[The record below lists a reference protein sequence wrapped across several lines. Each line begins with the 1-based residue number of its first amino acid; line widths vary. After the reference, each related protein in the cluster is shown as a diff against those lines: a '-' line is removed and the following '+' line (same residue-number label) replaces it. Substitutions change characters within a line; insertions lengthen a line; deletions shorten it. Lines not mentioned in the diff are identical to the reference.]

1 MKKILL
7 IMRLSLF
14 FLLISVFN
22 VSATVYSQSTK
33 ISLSLSNASL
43 SEVLEHIEKS
53 SDYRFLYRKDYL
65 DLNKKINITA
75 KNSSI
80 EHVLKNV
87 LSNYEDLS
95 YSLLKDNLI
104 VIAPTNIAWEL
115 TGTVTDESGNPIPG
129 VTVSV
134 KGKPRGTIT
143 DLNGSFTLEVNE
155 GDVLIFSFIGYQ
167 TKMVTIV
174 DQKVINITLIE
185 SVQQLDEVVI
195 TGYGTQRIKDV
206 TGSISNI
213 STDDIESRPM
223 LQFQDALQGKAAG
236 VQIISP
242 SGKPQSGAFIRIR
255 GTTSIDGSSEPL
267 YVVDGV
273 PSENMQNI
281 NPNDIESITILKD
294 ASAAAIYGSSG
305 ANGVVI
311 INTKRGV
318 NKKPTVEFNSYF
330 GFSKVMKYIDVLN
343 SQEYIDLM
351 NELGLST
358 DWSQYTANTN
368 WQDEVL
374 RTAGNSSYQLS
385 LSGSDDKTNYYV
397 SGNWTKQ
404 DGIVR
409 KNTADRYSGK
419 INFDRQVNSWLKA
432 GTSILYSKW
441 HDVNITDNIGAGRGG
456 VILGMLTTPEVIG
469 VFNPDGTYTGNPL
482 QTSWENPV
490 ASTDAPEQDYYQTRF
505 QGNFYVEANITKSL
519 KFKSLISLETSNG
532 KYNYFLDPYRTDWGR
547 VNQGIAEESSDKTE
561 YWLSENTI
569 RFNKKFGKNT
579 FAALAGFIVSN
590 RKYNS
595 LFVRTTHFANT
606 AVKTIDGGAI
616 IEDVSSSYTERSN
629 LSQIAR
635 INYDFDNKYLLTAN
649 FRADA
654 SSVFGPGKRWGYFP
668 SFSVGWRI
676 SEETFLSGIDAIND
690 IKLRIG
696 WGQVGNDRIQ
706 EYAWYGTVGTG
717 YNYVIGGTI
726 VPGISI
732 ETMEN
737 KDLKWETTSQ
747 TDIGLDVLL
756 FNYRLGLTIDAYL
769 KNTSDLLLSMPV
781 PRSTGFEST
790 IQNVGEIQ
798 NRGIEILITTK
809 NFVNEFKWNTDF
821 NISFNENKVV
831 YLNEQIINSGW
842 IYQRGNVA
850 IAKEGE
856 SMGSFYGYVAQGVD
870 PATGLMIYK
879 DVNGDGEFTPDD
891 KQIIGNAN
899 PKFIYG
905 LNNTFSYKGF
915 DLSIFLQGVYGN
927 DIFNATRI
935 ETESMNDFKS
945 QQATVL
951 NRWKNPG
958 DITDMPAATLGEKYN
973 SELSTRFIED
983 GSYLRVKS
991 LTLSYTLP
999 QSVIGRLKLSKLR
1012 FYVTGENLYTFTKYS
1027 GYDPEVNAFGG
1038 DNLAQGIDFGT
1049 YPQSRNIIFGL
1060 NLSF

>member
-33 ISLSLSNASL
+33 ISLNLSNASL

-65 DLNKKINITA
+65 DLDKKININT

-115 TGTVTDESGNPIPG
+115 TGQVTDESGSPIPG
-129 VTVSV
+129 VTVSI
-134 KGKPRGTIT
+134 KGKQVGTIT

-167 TKMVTIV
+167 TKTITIV
-174 DQKVINITLIE
+174 DQKVVNITLVE

-195 TGYGTQRIKDV
+195 TGYGMQRVKDV

-311 INTKRGV
+311 INTKRGI

-351 NELGLST
+351 DELGLST
-358 DWSQYTANTN
+358 DWSQYTAHTN

-385 LSGSDDKTNYYV
+385 LSGSDDKTNYYI

-409 KNTADRYSGK
+409 NNTADRYSGK

-469 VFNPDGTYTGNPL
+469 IFNPDGTYTGNPL

-532 KYNYFLDPYRTDWGR
+532 KFNYFLDPYKTDWGR
-547 VNQGIAEESSDKTE
+547 VNQGTAEESSDKTE

-569 RFNKKFGKNT
+569 RFNKKFGKHT

-590 RKYNS
+590 RQYNS

-635 INYDFDNKYLLTAN
+635 INYDFNNKYLITAN

-654 SSVFGPGKRWGYFP
+654 SSVFGPGQRWGYFP
-668 SFSVGWRI
+668 SFSAGWRI
-676 SEETFLSGIDAIND
+676 SEEAFLSGIDALND
-690 IKLRIG
+690 LKLRIG
-696 WGQVGNDRIQ
+696 WGEVGNDRIQ

-747 TDIGLDVLL
+747 TDIGLDVFL
-756 FNYRLGLTIDAYL
+756 FNYRLGLTFDAYL

-790 IQNVGEIQ
+790 IQNVGKIQ
-798 NRGIEILITTK
+798 NKGIEILITTK

-821 NISFNENKVV
+821 NISFNKNEVI

-850 IAKEGE
+850 IAKEGKP
-856 SMGSFYGYVAQGVD
+856 MGSFYGYVAEGVD

-891 KQIIGNAN
+891 KQIIGDAN

-958 DITDMPAATLGEKYN
+958 DVTNMPAATLGDKYN

-983 GSYLRVKS
+983 GSYLRIKS
-991 LTLSYTLP
+991 LTLSYTLA
-999 QSVIGRLKLSKLR
+999 QSVIGKLKLSKLR
-1012 FYVTGENLYTFTKYS
+1012 FYVTGENLYTFTNYS

>member
-1 MKKILL
+1 
-7 IMRLSLF
+7 MRLSLF

-22 VSATVYSQSTK
+22 VSATVYSQSTR
-33 ISLSLSNASL
+33 ISLNLNKATL
-43 SEVLEHIEKS
+43 SEVLDHIENT

-65 DLNKKINITA
+65 DLNKKITVN
-75 KNSSI
+75 KHNSSI
-80 EHVLKNV
+80 DNVLKDV
-87 LSNYEDLS
+87 LSNYNDLS
-95 YSLLKDNLI
+95 YSILKDNLI
-104 VIAPTNIAWEL
+104 VIAPKKINWEL
-115 TGTVTDESGNPIPG
+115 TGMVTDESGSPIPG
-129 VTVSV
+129 VTVSL
-134 KGKPRGTIT
+134 KGKPIGTIT
-143 DLNGSFTLEVNE
+143 DLNGNYSIQVSE
-155 GDVLIFSFIGYQ
+155 GDILIFSFVGYEKKEVVVKSQ
-167 TKMVTIV
+167 T
-174 DQKVINITLIE
+174 VINITLVE

-206 TGSISNI
+206 TGAISNI
-213 STDDIESRPM
+213 STDDIENRPM

-273 PSENMQNI
+273 PSENLQNI
-281 NPNDIESITILKD
+281 NPNDIESVTILKD

-318 NKKPTVEFNSYF
+318 NQKPTVEFNSYF
-330 GFSKVMKYIDVLN
+330 GFSKVMKYIDVLDA
-343 SQEYIDLM
+343 QQYIALM
-351 NELGLST
+351 DELGLST
-358 DWSQYTANTN
+358 DWSLYTANTN

-374 RTAGNSSYQLS
+374 RTAGNSSNQLS
-385 LSGSDDKTNYYV
+385 LSGSDDKTNYYI

-409 KNTADRYSGK
+409 KNTADRYSAK
-419 INFDRQVNSWLKA
+419 INFDRDITPWLKA

-456 VILGMLTTPEVIG
+456 VILGMLTTPPVIG
-469 VFNPDGTYTGNPL
+469 VYNPDGTFTGNPL

-505 QGNFYVEANITKSL
+505 QGNFYAEASITKSL
-519 KFKSLISLETSNG
+519 KFKSLISLETANG
-532 KYNYFLDPYRTDWGR
+532 QFNYFLDPYKTDWGR
-547 VNQGIAEESSDKTE
+547 VNQGIAEESSDKME

-569 RFNKKFGKNT
+569 RFNKKFGKHN
-579 FAALAGFIVSN
+579 FSALAGFIVSH
-590 RKYNS
+590 RQYNS

-616 IEDVSSSYTERSN
+616 IEDVSSTYNERSN

-635 INYDFDNKYLLTAN
+635 INYDFNNRYLITAN

-654 SSVFGPGKRWGYFP
+654 SSVFGPGSRWGYFP
-668 SFSVGWRI
+668 SFSAGWRI
-676 SEETFLSGIDAIND
+676 SEENFLKSVDAIND
-690 IKLRIG
+690 LKLRIG

-706 EYAWYGTVGTG
+706 EYAWYGTVGSG

-726 VPGISI
+726 VPGISV
-732 ETMEN
+732 ETIEN

-747 TDIGLDVLL
+747 TNIGIDLSL
-756 FNYRLGLTIDAYL
+756 FNYRLGLTFDAYV

-798 NRGIEILITTK
+798 NKGIEILISTK
-809 NFVNEFKWNTDF
+809 NLVNELKWNTDF
-821 NISFNENKVV
+821 NISFNENEVI
-831 YLNEQIINSGW
+831 YLNKQIINSGW

-856 SMGSFYGYVAQGVD
+856 QMGSFYGYVAEGVD
-870 PATGLMIYK
+870 PATGQMIYK
-879 DVNGDGEFTPDD
+879 DINGDGEFTPDD

-905 LNNTFSYKGF
+905 LNNTLSYKGF
-915 DLSIFLQGVYGN
+915 DLSLFIQGVYGN

-958 DITDMPAATLGEKYN
+958 DVTNMPAATLGEKYN

-983 GSYLRVKS
+983 GSYLRIKT
-991 LTLSYTLP
+991 LTLSYSLP
-999 QSVIGRLKLSKLR
+999 ESVLNKIKLKKLR
-1012 FYVTGENLYTFTKYS
+1012 FYVTGENLYTFTNYS
-1027 GYDPEVNAFGG
+1027 GYDPEVNAFDG

>member
-1 MKKILL
+1 
-7 IMRLSLF
+7 MRLSLF

-33 ISLSLSNASL
+33 ISLNLKDASL

-65 DLNKKINITA
+65 DLDKKININA

-80 EHVLKNV
+80 DHILKNV

-104 VIAPTNIAWEL
+104 VIAPVNIAWEV
-115 TGTVTDESGNPIPG
+115 TGTVSDETGNPIPG

-134 KGKPRGTIT
+134 KGKSQGTIT
-143 DLNGSFTLEVNE
+143 DLNGNFSLEVNE

-167 TKMVTIV
+167 KKVITVV
-174 DQKVINITLIE
+174 DQKVINVTLVE
-185 SVQQLDEVVI
+185 SVQELDEVVI

-281 NPNDIESITILKD
+281 NPNDIESVTILKD
-294 ASAAAIYGSSG
+294 ASAAAIYGASG

-318 NKKPTVEFNSYF
+318 NQKPTVEFNTYF
-330 GFSKVMKYIDVLN
+330 GFSKVMKYIDVLS

-358 DWSQYTANTN
+358 DWSQYTANTD

-385 LSGSDDKTNYYV
+385 LSGSDDKTNYYI

-409 KNTADRYSGK
+409 NNTADRYSGK
-419 INFDRQVNSWLKA
+419 INFDREINGWLKA

-469 VFNPDGTYTGNPL
+469 VYNPDGTFTGNPL

-505 QGNFYVEANITKSL
+505 QGNFYAEASFAKYF

-532 KYNYFLDPYRTDWGR
+532 KFNYFLDPYRTDWGR

-569 RFNKKFGKNT
+569 RFNKKFGQHT
-579 FAALAGFIVSN
+579 LAALAGFIVSN
-590 RKYNS
+590 RQYNS

-635 INYDFDNKYLLTAN
+635 INYDFNNKYLITAN

-654 SSVFGPGKRWGYFP
+654 SSVFGPGQRWGYFP
-668 SFSVGWRI
+668 SFSAGWRI
-676 SEETFLSGIDAIND
+676 SEESFLSGVDAIND
-690 IKLRIG
+690 LKLRVG

-747 TDIGLDVLL
+747 TDIGLDLL
-756 FNYRLGLTIDAYL
+756 MFNYRLSFTIDAYV

-798 NRGIEILITTK
+798 NKGIEILISTK

-821 NISFNENKVV
+821 NISFNKNEVI
-831 YLNEQIINSGW
+831 YLNKQIINTGW

-856 SMGSFYGYVAQGVD
+856 SMGSFYGYVAEGVD

-891 KQIIGNAN
+891 KEIIGNAN
-899 PKFIYG
+899 PAFIYG

-958 DITDMPAATLGEKYN
+958 DNTDMPAATLGEKYN

-999 QSVIGRLKLSKLR
+999 QTVLSKIKLTKLR
-1012 FYVTGENLYTFTKYS
+1012 FYVTGENLYTFTNYS

>member
-1 MKKILL
+1 
-7 IMRLSLF
+7 MRLSLF

-33 ISLSLSNASL
+33 ISLNLNKATL
-43 SEVLEHIEKS
+43 SEVLEHIENTS
-53 SDYRFLYRKDYL
+53 NYRFLYRKDYL
-65 DLNKKINITA
+65 DLNKKITIN
-75 KNSSI
+75 KHNSSI
-80 EHVLKNV
+80 DNVLKDV
-87 LSNYEDLS
+87 LSNYNDLS
-95 YSLLKDNLI
+95 FSILKDNLI
-104 VIAPTNIAWEL
+104 VIAPKKINWEL
-115 TGTVTDESGNPIPG
+115 TGVVTDESGSPIPG
-129 VTVSV
+129 VSISL
-134 KGKPRGTIT
+134 KGKPVGTIT
-143 DLNGSFTLEVNE
+143 DLNGSYSIEVSE
-155 GDVLIFSFIGYQ
+155 GDVLIFSFVGYEKKEVVVNNQ
-167 TKMVTIV
+167 T
-174 DQKVINITLIE
+174 VINIVLVE

-206 TGSISNI
+206 TGAISNI
-213 STDDIESRPM
+213 STDDIEDRPM

-273 PSENMQNI
+273 PSENLQNI
-281 NPNDIESITILKD
+281 NPNDIESVTILKD
-294 ASAAAIYGSSG
+294 ASAAAIYGASG

-318 NKKPTVEFNSYF
+318 NQKPTVEFNSYF
-330 GFSKVMKYIDVLN
+330 GFSKVMKYIDVLDA
-343 SQEYIDLM
+343 QQYIDLM
-351 NELGLST
+351 EELGLST
-358 DWSQYTANTN
+358 DWSLYTANTN

-385 LSGSDDKTNYYV
+385 LSGSDDKTNYYI

-409 KNTADRYSGK
+409 NNTADRYSAK
-419 INFDRQVNSWLKA
+419 INFDRDVTPWLKA

-456 VILGMLTTPEVIG
+456 VILGMLTTPPVIG
-469 VFNPDGTYTGNPL
+469 IYNPDGTFTGNPL

-505 QGNFYVEANITKSL
+505 QGNFYAEASITKSL
-519 KFKSLISLETSNG
+519 KFKSLISLETANG
-532 KYNYFLDPYRTDWGR
+532 QFNYFLDPYRTDWGR
-547 VNQGIAEESSDKTE
+547 VNQGIAEESSDKME

-569 RFNKKFGKNT
+569 RYNKKFGKHN
-579 FAALAGFIVSN
+579 FEALAGFIVSH
-590 RKYNS
+590 RQYNS

-616 IEDVSSSYTERSN
+616 IEDVSSTYNERSN

-635 INYDFDNKYLLTAN
+635 INYDFNNRYLITAN

-654 SSVFGPGKRWGYFP
+654 SSVFGPGSRWGYFP
-668 SFSVGWRI
+668 SFSAGWRI
-676 SEETFLSGIDAIND
+676 SEENFLKSVDAVND
-690 IKLRIG
+690 LKLRIG

-706 EYAWYGTVGTG
+706 EYAWYGTVGSG

-732 ETMEN
+732 ETIEN

-747 TDIGLDVLL
+747 TNIGIDLSL
-756 FNYRLGLTIDAYL
+756 FNYRLGLTFDAYV

-798 NRGIEILITTK
+798 NKGIEILISTK
-809 NFVNEFKWNTDF
+809 NLVNELKWNTDF
-821 NISFNENKVV
+821 NISFNRNEVI
-831 YLNEQIINSGW
+831 YLNKQIINSGW

-856 SMGSFYGYVAQGVD
+856 QMGSFYGYVAEGVD
-870 PATGLMIYK
+870 PATGQMIYK
-879 DVNGDGEFTPDD
+879 DINGDGEFTPDD

-905 LNNTFSYKGF
+905 LNNTLSYKGF
-915 DLSIFLQGVYGN
+915 DLSLFIQGVYGN

-958 DITDMPAATLGEKYN
+958 DVTNMPAATLGEKYN

-983 GSYLRVKS
+983 GSYLRIKA
-991 LTLSYTLP
+991 LTLSYSLP
-999 QSVIGRLKLSKLR
+999 ESVLSKIKLKKLR
-1012 FYVTGENLYTFTKYS
+1012 FYVTVENLYTFKNSS
-1027 GYDPEVNAFGG
+1027 GYDPEVNAFDG